1 MAKYSFETTTIGD
14 MLDTPE
20 LFALLSE
27 LGPEAIDH
35 PMLDVGRPF
44 TLEQALPFIEAIA
57 DSMGITNVE
66 ERIVDFKAKLEAL
79 E

>member
-27 LGPEAIDH
+27 LVPEAIDH